1 MCLRSDFDGS
11 CELEEDIS
19 GRVCLNVSVNGRLL
33 NAAHDR
39 GCVKWRR
46 GVQKCS
52 NAERHITPT

>member
-1 MCLRSDFDGS
+1 MCVRSDFDCS

-19 GRVCLNVSVNGRLL
+19 GRVSVNGRLL

-39 GCVKWRR
+39 GGVKRHR